1 MAGPK
6 KGKRSVIMRIMV
18 GLNILVV
25 LALLMSYASLYIDPR
40 TWWVPAFFGLS
51 YPLILLFNLIFII
64 IWLVAWKKYILL
76 SLVPVLAGY
85 SLLLSIY
92 PLRIST
98 PTEKTKET
106 LKVTTYNIHGFSYDP
121 GNSKMTKKKVREFIR
136 QNEPGVLCFQ
146 EFAIRNDSLPSMKN
160 VVSDLGFEHYIFY
173 NYFNPGKRK
182 IINGLMIASDF
193 PIISTGSIRDV
204 RKKIFTIYTD
214 ILWQDDTLRIYNVHL
229 ASIHFAQTEY
239 TFYETLKDPD
249 VDNENLKE
257 GIFKIL
263 RKLRDAFLFRAEQTE
278 LLKRHLNDC
287 PYPVVI
293 CGDFNDTPFSFT
305 YRNMTAKLTDS
316 FKTAGNELFGTTYAG
331 RLPSYRID
339 YILYDGH
346 LSVSDYT
353 KNPLKYSDHFP
364 VTVTLSPM
372 KQGRGF

>member
-1 MAGPK
+1 MAGSK
-6 KGKRSVIMRIMV
+6 KGKSSVVTQIMA

-40 TWWVPAFFGLS
+40 SWWVPAFFGLS

-64 IWLVAWKKYILL
+64 IWFVSWKKYILL

-92 PLRIST
+92 PLRFSH
-98 PTEKTKET
+98 PAKDKGES
-106 LKVTTYNIHGFSYDP
+106 LKVSTYNIHGFSYNP
-121 GNSKMTKKKVREFIR
+121 GNSKKTKRNIREFIR
-136 QNEPGVLCFQ
+136 QKDPGVLCFQ
-146 EFAIRNDSLPSMKN
+146 EFAVRNDSLPSLKN
-160 VVSDLGFEHYIFY
+160 VVSDLGFDHYIFY

-193 PIISTGSIRDV
+193 PIISTGTIRDI

-214 ILWQDDTLRIYNVHL
+214 ILWKKDTLRIYNVHL

-239 TFYETLKDPD
+239 TFYETLKDPEA
-249 VDNENLKE
+249 DNENFKE

-278 LLKRHLNDC
+278 LLKRHLDEC

-293 CGDFNDTPFSFT
+293 CGDFNDTPFSYT
-305 YRNMTAKLTDS
+305 YRTMTAQLTDS
-316 FKTAGNELFGTTYAG
+316 FKKAGNELFGTTYAG

-339 YILYDGH
+339 YILYDRRFSALEH
-346 LSVSDYT
+346 T
-353 KNPLKYSDHFP
+353 KDPVKFSDHFP

-372 KQGRGF
+372 KQERGF